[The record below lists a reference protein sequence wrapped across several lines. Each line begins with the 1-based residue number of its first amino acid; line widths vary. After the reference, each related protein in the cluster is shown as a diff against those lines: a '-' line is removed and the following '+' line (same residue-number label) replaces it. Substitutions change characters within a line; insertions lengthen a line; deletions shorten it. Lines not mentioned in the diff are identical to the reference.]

1 MSTLQGRL
9 RQPCTFRLVRFNG
22 AKCICRGKS
31 KYFPNAAFME
41 ASNQSMSAA
50 QCGRFFPTL
59 AGSLEPMGFAR
70 WSGSNRGHCCYSS
83 EHITSGLL
91 KWKEWNTAPPPP
103 LAHPEMMS
111 LPWNFLSCFW
121 LKPCDILKKYFSIN
135 TQTNTLWAGLVS
147 KDTCGTH
154 CFESAH
160 LSGGL
165 WSLGYRESW
174 VKLVCNPKVNINPYL
189 WSVPL
194 F

>member
-1 MSTLQGRL
+1 MSTVQGRL
-9 RQPCTFRLVRFNG
+9 RQPCTCRLVRFNG

-59 AGSLEPMGFAR
+59 AGSLEPTGFAR
-70 WSGSNRGHCCYSS
+70 WIGSNRGHCCYSS

-91 KWKEWNTAPPPP
+91 KWKEWNPAPH
-103 LAHPEMMS
+103 L
-111 LPWNFLSCFW
+111 LTQKWCLFLFLSCFW
-121 LKPCDILKKYFSIN
+121 LKPCDILKKHFSIN
-135 TQTNTLWAGLVS
+135 TQINTLWASLVS

-154 CFESAH
+154 CFESAR
-160 LSGGL
+160 LFGGL

-189 WSVPL
+189 WSVSL